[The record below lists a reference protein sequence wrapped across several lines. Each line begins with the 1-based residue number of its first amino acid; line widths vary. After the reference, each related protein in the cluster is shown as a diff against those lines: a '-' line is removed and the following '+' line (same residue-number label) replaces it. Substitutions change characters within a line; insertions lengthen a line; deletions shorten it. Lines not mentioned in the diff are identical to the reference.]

1 MLHKRLKAEGGF
13 TLIELLVVILIIGIL
28 AAIALP
34 TFLNQRTK
42 GQDAEAKSNVRNAVS
57 LIESCAADRGGD
69 YTACTNAVAIP
80 ASSGLQAGNGQG
92 QVNIANPGVAGFTI
106 TGVSRSTRT
115 FTYTKNTGANPPIT
129 RTVSA
134 GAGEPAGTWYSSHTV
149 VAIEGGLRARPP
161 SFQGGGGP

>member
-34 TFLNQRTK
+34 TFLNQRVK

-57 LIESCAADRGGD
+57 LIESCSADRGGD

-80 ASSGLQAGNGQG
+80 ASSGLQAGTTAG
-92 QVNIANPGVAGFTI
+92 QVNITGQSATGYTI
-106 TGVSRSTRT
+106 AGVSRSTRT
-115 FTYTKNTGANPPIT
+115 FTYVNNTTANPPIT
-129 RTVSA
+129 RTASA
-134 GAGEPAGTWYSSHTV
+134 GGGEAAGTW
-149 VAIEGGLRARPP
+149 
-161 SFQGGGGP
+161 